1 MFFGAIE
8 SICCRG
14 QWVFVGDLV
23 SHRKVAVIQENLLEK
38 GGKPYRD
45 YVLNGPD
52 GIIAKFENFAVKEY
66 LEDGILSRIKVN
78 GHTYGLGEVV
88 NGRLVT
94 QIATH
99 QEASPYARIPQ
110 FVLMALRASPCFRQL
125 DSSQKMAAARS
136 VLDTVDAPP
145 EHKKEEG
152 NHR

>member
-1 MFFGAIE
+1 M
-8 SICCRG
+8 
-14 QWVFVGDLV
+14 
-23 SHRKVAVIQENLLEK
+23 EK
-38 GGKPYRD
+38 GGKSYRD

-110 FVLMALRASPCFRQL
+110 FILMDEQMNPIPYHMKGRAVEVWYQPFE
-125 DSSQKMAAARS
+125 
-136 VLDTVDAPP
+136 PF
-145 EHKKEEG
+145 
-152 NHR
+152 

>member
-23 SHRKVAVIQENLLEK
+23 SHR
-38 GGKPYRD
+38 
-45 YVLNGPD
+45 
-52 GIIAKFENFAVKEY
+52 KFENFAVKEY

-110 FVLMALRASPCFRQL
+110 FVLMDEQMNPIPYHLKGRAVEVWYQPFE
-125 DSSQKMAAARS
+125 
-136 VLDTVDAPP
+136 PF
-145 EHKKEEG
+145 
-152 NHR
+152 

>member
-38 GGKPYRD
+38 GGKCYRD

-110 FVLMALRASPCFRQL
+110 FVLM
-125 DSSQKMAAARS
+125 D
-136 VLDTVDAPP
+136 
-145 EHKKEEG
+145 E
-152 NHR
+152 

>member
-14 QWVFVGDLV
+14 QWVFVGDLI
-23 SHRKVAVIQENLLEK
+23 SHRKVAAIQENLLEK
-38 GGKPYRD
+38 GGKSYRD

-52 GIIAKFENFAVKEY
+52 GIIAKFENFAVKEFI
-66 LEDGILSRIKVN
+66 EDGILARIKVN
-78 GHTYGLGEVV
+78 GHTYSLGEIV

-110 FVLMALRASPCFRQL
+110 FVLMDEQMNPIPYHMKGRAVEVWYQPFE
-125 DSSQKMAAARS
+125 
-136 VLDTVDAPP
+136 PF
-145 EHKKEEG
+145 
-152 NHR
+152 